1 MDRVDRQLHVE
12 HHLFPLTSSSIATGS
27 VVVAVVS
34 GVMHVKWVKNNNY
47 SGSAERRGCCDPLT
61 HTVTF

>member
-27 VVVAVVS
+27 VVVAVVVVAVHCTQ
-34 GVMHVKWVKNNNY
+34 GLCM
-47 SGSAERRGCCDPLT
+47 
-61 HTVTF
+61 